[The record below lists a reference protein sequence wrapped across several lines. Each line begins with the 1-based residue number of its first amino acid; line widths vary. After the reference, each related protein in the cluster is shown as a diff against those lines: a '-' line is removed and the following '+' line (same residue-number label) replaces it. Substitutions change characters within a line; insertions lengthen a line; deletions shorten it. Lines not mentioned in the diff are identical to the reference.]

1 MPTQFSS
8 TRTKKSNASGGAGF
22 TQSKLSNGVRVLLA
36 PLRDTQAVT
45 VMVFVKVG
53 SRYESR
59 ALNGASHFLEHLMF
73 KGTQRRPDTLTI
85 SKELD
90 SIGAEFNAFTSKDHT
105 AYYIKATKQHVDLA
119 LDMLSDMLV
128 HSKFDATEL
137 NRERGV
143 IIEEINMYE
152 DNPMAHIEDVLEL
165 GLYGNTPLG
174 WNIAGSKQGIT
185 DMDRS
190 AMLRYKE
197 EYYVG
202 PNMWVVVAG
211 NVPSN
216 IRSLVAKYFGMVP
229 KRKLGTPFV
238 PQRQFAK
245 DRVFLAKK
253 NTEQVHLA
261 IAAPA
266 FAYDDK
272 RMDALSV
279 LTVLLGGTMSSRLFI
294 EIRERM
300 GLCYYIRAGA
310 NPYEQV
316 GHVAIQAGLDKNR
329 IMQAIP
335 AILGSIEKVA
345 QGDISAEEVRR
356 AKEYIKGKF
365 ILGLED
371 SESLAGWLA
380 KQALFQKAVKTPAAR
395 LAAIEK
401 VTLAQVQ
408 AVAKK
413 VLRRD
418 AFRLALIGPYQDA
431 AAFAKFLR

>member
-1 MPTQFSS
+1 M
-8 TRTKKSNASGGAGF
+8 F
-22 TQSKLSNGVRVLLA
+22 TQSKLPNGVRVLVA

-53 SRYESR
+53 SRYEAR
-59 ALNGASHFLEHLMF
+59 VLNGASHFLEHLMF
-73 KGTQRRPDTLTI
+73 KGTQRRPDTLTL

-105 AYYIKATKQHVDLA
+105 AYYIKATKEHVDLA

-128 HSKFDATEL
+128 NSKFDATEL

-174 WNIAGSKQGIT
+174 WSIAGTKKGIT
-185 DMDRS
+185 NMDRT
-190 AMLRYKE
+190 AMLKYKDQ
-197 EYYVG
+197 YYVG
-202 PNMWVVVAG
+202 SNMLVVVAG
-211 NVPSN
+211 NVPGN
-216 IRSLVAKYFGMVP
+216 IQQRITKYFKNVP
-229 KRKLGTPFV
+229 KRRTGNVFV

-245 DRVFLAKK
+245 ERVFLATKE
-253 NTEQVHLA
+253 TEQVHLA
-261 IAAPA
+261 LAAPA

-279 LTVLLGGTMSSRLFI
+279 LSILLGGTMSSRLFI
-294 EIRERM
+294 EIRERK

-310 NPYEQV
+310 NPYERI
-316 GHVAIQAGLDKNR
+316 GHLVIQAGLDKNR

-335 AILGSIEKVA
+335 AILESVGNVA
-345 QGDISAEEVRR
+345 AGDISAEEVRR

-365 ILGLED
+365 VLGLED

-380 KQALFQKAVKTPAAR
+380 KQALFQRGVKNPTQR

-401 VTLAQVQ
+401 VTLAQVR
-408 AVAKK
+408 AVAKA
-413 VLRRD
+413 VLQRD
-418 AFRLALIGPYQDA
+418 AFRLALIGPYQDRQ
-431 AAFAKFLR
+431 AFAKFLR